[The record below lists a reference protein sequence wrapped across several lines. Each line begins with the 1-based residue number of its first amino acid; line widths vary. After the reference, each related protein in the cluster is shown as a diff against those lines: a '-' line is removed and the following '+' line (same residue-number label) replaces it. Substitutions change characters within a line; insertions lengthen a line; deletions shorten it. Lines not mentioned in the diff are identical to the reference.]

1 MNKKIIIIGAGL
13 SGLLIAYRLLNKGF
27 TIEIIEARDRIG
39 GRIHTITSKKATIEM
54 GATWLNETHHELK
67 ALLNEFKIGFFE
79 QFMKGNAFYET
90 LTKEPAEIIE
100 IPENSPSYRIVG
112 GTFQLVE
119 KIKKELN
126 EVKFH
131 CNEVVTNINFT
142 NEKAAVIT
150 NKQTFTAD
158 IVISTI
164 PQPLLATAINFEP
177 PLPQQLIDIATRTHT
192 WMQDSIKVALVYEEP
207 FWRTKNLSGILFSN
221 VGPITEFYDHSSH
234 NLEGF
239 ALCGFVNPEM
249 RLISKQERKNRI
261 LMQLKKI
268 FGQVALKFIDYIET
282 IWSTEEFTK
291 NKEQID
297 FVFPHQNNGHP
308 LFRKNYYDNRLFLSG
323 TETAT
328 HFPGYMEGAIISA
341 YQVVNR
347 ILSLKSS

>member
-1 MNKKIIIIGAGL
+1 MNQKIIIIGAGL
-13 SGLLIAYRLLNKGF
+13 SGLLIANRLLKKGF
-27 TIEIIEARDRIG
+27 AIEIIEARDRVG
-39 GRIHTITSKKATIEM
+39 GRIHTITSKKAAIEM
-54 GATWLNETHHELK
+54 GATWFNATHHELK
-67 ALLNEFKIGFFE
+67 ALLNEFEIGFFE
-79 QFMKGNAFYET
+79 QFMQGNAFYET

-112 GTFQLVE
+112 GTFQLLE

-131 CNEVVTNINFT
+131 CNEVVTNMDFT
-142 NEKAAVIT
+142 NEKVSVLT
-150 NKQTFTAD
+150 NKQTCTAD

-164 PQPLLATAINFEP
+164 PQPILATAINFEP
-177 PLPQQLIDIATRTHT
+177 RLPQQLINIATKTHT

-207 FWRTKNLSGILFSN
+207 FWRTKNLSGTLFSN
-221 VGPITEFYDHSSH
+221 VGPVTEFYDQSSH

-249 RLISKQERKNRI
+249 SLISKQERKNRI
-261 LMQLKKI
+261 LLQLEKI
-268 FGQVALKFIDYIET
+268 FGQDALKFIDYQET

-291 NKEQID
+291 NKEQVG
-297 FVFPHQNNGHP
+297 FVFPHQNNGH
-308 LFRKNYYDNRLFLSG
+308 LVFRENYYDNRFFLSG

-347 ILSLKSS
+347 VLNLKNS